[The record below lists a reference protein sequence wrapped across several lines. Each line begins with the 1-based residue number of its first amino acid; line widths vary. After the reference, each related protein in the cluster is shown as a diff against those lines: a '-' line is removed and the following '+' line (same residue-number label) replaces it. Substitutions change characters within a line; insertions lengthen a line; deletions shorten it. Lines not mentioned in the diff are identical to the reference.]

1 MYLPFNDIS
10 ENSRVWVYQMDREI
24 SEEDNTL
31 IAAVMKEFCN
41 QWQTHGAPLKTS
53 FQIFYNRFLVLSV
66 DENSGGASGCSIDGS
81 VHIIKEIG
89 SKLGIDFFDRTKV
102 SFRFGDKVSTY
113 HMSELKE
120 LFASGTLNQDTI
132 TFDNLVATKSE
143 LLARWEVP
151 VSRSWLAKYLP
162 KKALA

>member
-1 MYLPFNDIS
+1 MYIPFNDIA
-10 ENSRVWVYQMDREI
+10 ENSRVWIYQLNREVNSKERDFI
-24 SEEDNTL
+24 ES
-31 IAAVMKEFCN
+31 VMQPFCG
-41 QWQTHGAPLKTS
+41 QWQVHGAPLQTS
-53 FQIFYNRFLVLSV
+53 FELFHNHFLVLAV

-81 VHIIKEIG
+81 VHAVKEIG
-89 SKLGIDFFDRTKV
+89 SKLGLDFFDRTKV
-102 SFRFGDKVSTY
+102 AFRTGGQILVY
-113 HMSELKE
+113 PMNQLKD

-132 TFDNLVATKSE
+132 TFDNLVTTKSE